1 MGLFDFV
8 KKQFIDVIQ
17 WTESGDGVLAQR
29 FPMADMEIQTGAQ
42 LTVRESQKALFVD
55 KGQAADAFG
64 PGLHKLTTSNLP
76 LLTNLKNWDKLF
88 QSPFKSDVYF
98 FSTRLQLNRK
108 WGTAQPITIRDK
120 DFGMVRMRAFGMYSY
135 RVDDVSTF
143 HREISG
149 TRETYTVDELD
160 GQLRNTVIASMT
172 DLFGESGIPFID
184 LAGNQDELAAKM
196 KEKLGEAFRK
206 LGLLLDTFVVE
217 NVSLPEELQKILDQ
231 RISMNILG
239 DPAKLMQYN
248 VAQSMP
254 ILAAN
259 EGGLAGA
266 MAGMGGGLAM
276 GGIMA
281 QTMGQMMQPQVQA
294 MQSTPA
300 SAPAAPAA
308 APEDPFAVL
317 EKLHGLVEKG
327 ILSKEEFEAK
337 KAQILSKL

>member
-17 WTESGDGVLAQR
+17 WTEPGDGVLAER

-42 LTVRESQKALFVD
+42 LSVRESQKALFVD
-55 KGQAADAFG
+55 KGLAADAFG
-64 PGLHKLTTSNLP
+64 PGLHRLTTSNLP

-88 QSPFKSDVYF
+88 ESPFKSDVYF
-98 FSTRLQLNRK
+98 FSTRLQLARK

-135 RVDDVSTF
+135 RVDDVATF

-172 DLFGESGIPFID
+172 DLFGESNIPFID
-184 LAGNQDELAAKM
+184 LAANQDELAAKM

-206 LGLLLDTFVVE
+206 LGLALDTFVVE

-231 RISMNILG
+231 KISMNIIG

-254 ILAAN
+254 IMAAN

-266 MAGMGGGLAM
+266 MASMGGGLAM

-281 QTMGQMMQPQVQA
+281 QTMGQMMPQAQGTQP
-294 MQSTPA
+294 
-300 SAPAAPAA
+300 APAPAPAVPAA

>member
-17 WTESGDGVLAQR
+17 WTESGDGILAQR
-29 FPMADMEIQTGAQ
+29 YPMADMEIQTGAQ

-64 PGLHKLTTSNLP
+64 PGLHKLVTSNLP

-160 GQLRNTVIASMT
+160 GQLRNIVIASMT
-172 DLFGESGIPFID
+172 DLFGQSGIPFID
-184 LAGNQDELAAKM
+184 LAGNQDELATKM
-196 KEKLGEAFRK
+196 KEKLGEAFQK

-231 RISMNILG
+231 KISMNIIG
-239 DPAKLMQYN
+239 DPSKLMQYN

-281 QTMGQMMQPQVQA
+281 QTMGQMMQPQAPAQA
-294 MQSTPA
+294 AQAPA
-300 SAPAAPAA
+300 QAAPAA